1 MIQNFSNDTIW
12 SRNYVIFVSNTEY
25 LKTFKLLVMFIK
37 LLNNFEFIMCIV
49 VVALRQLSRK
59 LMGLW

>member
-1 MIQNFSNDTIW
+1 MIQKFSNDTIW
-12 SRNYVIFVSNTEY
+12 SRNYVIFVSNTQY

-49 VVALRQLSRK
+49 VLALRQLSRK

>member
-1 MIQNFSNDTIW
+1 MIQKFSNYTIW
-12 SRNYVIFVSNTEY
+12 SRNYVIFVSHTEY

-37 LLNNFEFIMCIV
+37 LLNNFEFMMCIV
-49 VVALRQLSRK
+49 VLALRQLSRK